1 MADVSVAVADIP
13 RSLKDRVC
21 LPLQTPLIRARSTL
35 RVPRAMPSAG
45 SPRRSRRLAAKS
57 KAANPTL
64 QAQNVLMA
72 KLGLANTAQDV
83 DTTAFQKYE
92 SMFADP
98 LSESKHEAFKV
109 LFQDD
114 AFLDDF
120 AREVDELLPVA
131 C

>member
-1 MADVSVAVADIP
+1 M
-13 RSLKDRVC
+13 
-21 LPLQTPLIRARSTL
+21 
-35 RVPRAMPSAG
+35 
-45 SPRRSRRLAAKS
+45 AAKS
-57 KAANPTL
+57 TAANPTL
-64 QAQNVLMA
+64 QDQNVLMA

-120 AREVDELLPVA
+120 AQEVDELLPMA
-131 C
+131 F